1 MTNDDTHSQYDELI
15 QLVSFSLGNEE
26 FGIEILKVQEIN
38 RMAELTKVPQA
49 PHYVEGIINLRGK
62 VIPVIDLR
70 KKFDLDS
77 KEWDKNT
84 RIVVCDVGGRVI
96 GMIVDAVE
104 EVRRI
109 PRSSMEPPPSI
120 VTSASVNY
128 ISGVAKLENHLLI
141 FLDISKIASE
151 IDQDGTPLEEQFAE
165 TASMEN
171 QH

>member
-1 MTNDDTHSQYDELI
+1 MNNDTNNKYDELI
-15 QLVSFSLGNEE
+15 QLVSFSLDDEE

-38 RMAELTKVPQA
+38 RMAKLTKVPLA

-70 KKFDLDS
+70 RKFGMDS

-84 RIVVCDVGGRVI
+84 RIVVCDVDGRVT

-109 PRSSMEPPPSI
+109 PKSLMEPPPNI
-120 VTSASVNY
+120 VTSASVDY
-128 ISGVAKLENHLLI
+128 ISGVVKLDDRLLI

-151 IDQDGTPLEEQFAE
+151 IDQDGIPLEEQFAE
-165 TASMEN
+165 TAAMEN
-171 QH
+171 EL

>member
-1 MTNDDTHSQYDELI
+1 MNDDTNNKYDELI
-15 QLVSFSLGNEE
+15 QLVTFSLDDEE

-38 RMAELTKVPQA
+38 RMAKLTKVPQA
-49 PHYVEGIINLRGK
+49 PHFVEGIINLRGK

-70 KKFDLDS
+70 RKFGMDS

-84 RIVVCDVGGRVI
+84 RIVVCDVDGRVT

-109 PRSSMEPPPSI
+109 PKSLMEPPPNI
-120 VTSASVNY
+120 VTSASVDY
-128 ISGVAKLENHLLI
+128 ISGVVKLDDRLLL

-151 IDQDGTPLEEQFAE
+151 IDQDGIPLEEQFAE
-165 TASMEN
+165 TAAMEN
-171 QH
+171 EL

>member
-1 MTNDDTHSQYDELI
+1 MMNNDTNNKYDELI
-15 QLVSFSLGNEE
+15 QLVSFSLDDEE

-38 RMAELTKVPQA
+38 RMAKLTKVPLA

-70 KKFDLDS
+70 RKFGMDS

-84 RIVVCDVGGRVI
+84 RIVVCDVDGRVT

-109 PRSSMEPPPSI
+109 PKSLMEPPPNI
-120 VTSASVNY
+120 VTSASVDY
-128 ISGVAKLENHLLI
+128 ISGVVKLDDRLLI

-151 IDQDGTPLEEQFAE
+151 IDQDGIPLEEQFAE
-165 TASMEN
+165 TAAMEN
-171 QH
+171 EL